1 MIYLLIVVLAVALDQ
16 LTKYFAKLYLEGR
29 TAYEII
35 PNFFSF
41 DYVENRGAAFGIM
54 QGKHIFFYVVTFIAI
69 AIILYIFITEFNT
82 LAMYEKV
89 FLSFFL
95 AGILGNFIDRAFRGY
110 VIDFISFKFG
120 SYQYPCFN
128 LADSYM
134 CVIIVLFIG
143 YYFYLKIKD
152 KNAKKSN

>member
-1 MIYLLIVVLAVALDQ
+1 MIYILIVIGAVILDQ
-16 LTKYFAKLYLEGR
+16 ITKYYAKLHLEGQA
-29 TAYEII
+29 AYQII

-54 QGKHIFFYVVTFIAI
+54 QGRRIFFFIVTFVAI
-69 AIILYIFITEFNT
+69 AILLYIFLTEYDT
-82 LAMYEKV
+82 LKVYEKV

-120 SYQYPCFN
+120 SYEYPCFN

-143 YYFYLKIKD
+143 YYFYKLIKD
-152 KNAKKSN
+152 KNAKKNN

>member
-1 MIYLLIVVLAVALDQ
+1 MIYLLIVIAAVALDQ
-16 LTKYFAKLYLEGR
+16 ITKYYAKLHLEGQ
-29 TAYEII
+29 TAYQII

-54 QGKHIFFYVVTFIAI
+54 QGRRIFFFIVTFIAI
-69 AIILYIFITEFNT
+69 AILLYIFITEYDA
-82 LAMYEKV
+82 LKVHEKV
-89 FLSFFL
+89 FLSFFM
-95 AGILGNFIDRAFRGY
+95 AGILGNFIDRLFRGY

-120 SYQYPCFN
+120 SYEYPCFN

-143 YYFYLKIKD
+143 YYFYRLIKD
-152 KNAKKSN
+152 RNAKKSN

>member
-1 MIYLLIVVLAVALDQ
+1 MIYLLIVIAAVALDQ
-16 LTKYFAKLYLEGR
+16 ITKYYAKLHLEGQA
-29 TAYEII
+29 AYQII

-54 QGKHIFFYVVTFIAI
+54 QGRRIFFFIVTFIAI
-69 AIILYIFITEFNT
+69 AILLYIFITEYDT
-82 LAMYEKV
+82 LKVHEKV
-89 FLSFFL
+89 FLSFFM
-95 AGILGNFIDRAFRGY
+95 AGILGNFIDRLFRGY

-120 SYQYPCFN
+120 SYEYPCFN

-143 YYFYLKIKD
+143 YYFYRLIKD
-152 KNAKKSN
+152 RNAKKSN

>member
-16 LTKYFAKLYLEGR
+16 ITKYFAKLYLEGR

-95 AGILGNFIDRAFRGY
+95 AGILGNFIDRALRGY

>member
-16 LTKYFAKLYLEGR
+16 ITKYFAKLYLEGR
-29 TAYEII
+29 AAYEII

>member
-1 MIYLLIVVLAVALDQ
+1 MIYLLIVIAAVALDQ
-16 LTKYFAKLYLEGR
+16 FTKYYAKLHLEGQA
-29 TAYEII
+29 AYQII

-54 QGKHIFFYVVTFIAI
+54 QGKRIFFFIVTFIAI
-69 AIILYIFITEFNT
+69 AILLYIFITEYDA
-82 LAMYEKV
+82 LKVHEKV
-89 FLSFFL
+89 FLSFFM
-95 AGILGNFIDRAFRGY
+95 AGILGNFIDRLFRGY

-120 SYQYPCFN
+120 SYEYPCFN

-143 YYFYLKIKD
+143 YYFYRLIKD
-152 KNAKKSN
+152 RNAKKSN

>member
-1 MIYLLIVVLAVALDQ
+1 MIYLLIVIAAVALDQ
-16 LTKYFAKLYLEGR
+16 ITKYYAKLHLEGQA
-29 TAYEII
+29 AYQII

-54 QGKHIFFYVVTFIAI
+54 QGRRIFFFIVTFIAI
-69 AIILYIFITEFNT
+69 AILLYIFITEYDA
-82 LAMYEKV
+82 LKVHEKV
-89 FLSFFL
+89 FLSFFM
-95 AGILGNFIDRAFRGY
+95 AGILGNFIDRLFRGY

-120 SYQYPCFN
+120 SYEYPCFN

-143 YYFYLKIKD
+143 YYFYRLIKD
-152 KNAKKSN
+152 RNAKKSN

>member
-1 MIYLLIVVLAVALDQ
+1 MIYLLIVVLAVTLDQ
-16 LTKYFAKLYLEGR
+16 ITKYFAKLYLEGR

>member
-16 LTKYFAKLYLEGR
+16 ITKYFAKLYLEGR

>member
-16 LTKYFAKLYLEGR
+16 ITKYFAKLYLEGR
-29 TAYEII
+29 IAYEII

>member
-16 LTKYFAKLYLEGR
+16 ITKYFAKLYLEGR

-95 AGILGNFIDRAFRGY
+95 AGILGNFIDRVFRGY

>member
-16 LTKYFAKLYLEGR
+16 ITKYFAKLYLEGR
-29 TAYEII
+29 AAYEII

-143 YYFYLKIKD
+143 YYFYLKIND

>member
-16 LTKYFAKLYLEGR
+16 ITKYFAKLYLEGR

-82 LAMYEKV
+82 LAIYEKV

>member
-16 LTKYFAKLYLEGR
+16 ITKYFAKLYLEGR
-29 TAYEII
+29 SAYEII

>member
-1 MIYLLIVVLAVALDQ
+1 
-16 LTKYFAKLYLEGR
+16 
-29 TAYEII
+29 
-35 PNFFSF
+35 
-41 DYVENRGAAFGIM
+41 M

-143 YYFYLKIKD
+143 YYFSLKIKD

>member
-16 LTKYFAKLYLEGR
+16 ITKYFAKLYLEGR

-120 SYQYPCFN
+120 LYQYPCFN

>member
-1 MIYLLIVVLAVALDQ
+1 MIYLLIVIAAVALDQ
-16 LTKYFAKLYLEGR
+16 ITKYYAKLHLEGQ
-29 TAYEII
+29 TAYQII

-54 QGKHIFFYVVTFIAI
+54 QGKRIFFFIVTFIAI
-69 AIILYIFITEFNT
+69 AILLYIFITEYDA
-82 LAMYEKV
+82 LKVHEKV
-89 FLSFFL
+89 FLSFFM
-95 AGILGNFIDRAFRGY
+95 AGILGNFIDRLFRGY

-120 SYQYPCFN
+120 SYEYPCFN

-143 YYFYLKIKD
+143 YYFYRLIKD
-152 KNAKKSN
+152 RNAKKNN

>member
-1 MIYLLIVVLAVALDQ
+1 MIYLLILIAAIFLDQ
-16 LTKYFAKLYLEGR
+16 ISKYFAKLCLEGKA
-29 TAYEII
+29 AYEII

-54 QGKHIFFYVVTFIAI
+54 QGRKIFFFIVTFLAI
-69 AIILYIFITEFNT
+69 AILLYIFITEFNT
-82 LAMYEKV
+82 LKIYEKV
-89 FLSFFL
+89 FLTFFL

-143 YYFYLKIKD
+143 YFIYRKIKD
-152 KNAKKSN
+152 IKCKKK